1 LVEKFSSI
9 ASPQLLSGGFDSE
22 KKTCRISPA
31 VPTFEVLLDRSGH
44 AEVRFAE
51 LTDVDVG
58 SVLQIDDA
66 DWVVVA
72 KEAAQQVGTASRLVC
87 RPAADPI

>member
-1 LVEKFSSI
+1 LTPALNRAEFW
-9 ASPQLLSGGFDSE
+9 
-22 KKTCRISPA
+22 PA
-31 VPTFEVLLDRSGH
+31 VPTFEVLLDPDGQ

-58 SVLQIDDA
+58 SVFQIDDA

-72 KEAAQQVGTASRLVC
+72 KEPPQHIGASGRLIC
-87 RPAADPI
+87 RPTP